1 MFLTEDDALDKVRM
15 PFRRKILVR
24 VAGGALRVYLD
35 SQARP
40 FNELAPGAPSTAG
53 SQGTPCGP
61 PAWWAGAGYTFL
73 PSARFRAGITPTA
86 RVLGGPP
93 FELEINMT
101 KRELKAMNAELIE
114 LLAQVREQIDDKL
127 EELTE
132 AAEDAE
138 DEDE

>member
-1 MFLTEDDALDKVRM
+1 
-15 PFRRKILVR
+15 
-24 VAGGALRVYLD
+24 
-35 SQARP
+35 
-40 FNELAPGAPSTAG
+40 
-53 SQGTPCGP
+53 
-61 PAWWAGAGYTFL
+61 
-73 PSARFRAGITPTA
+73 
-86 RVLGGPP
+86 
-93 FELEINMT
+93 MT